1 MHAKLLQSCPTLC
14 DFMNC
19 NPPGSSVHGIL
30 QARILESVAMPSSS
44 WSSLLWDWT
53 QVLMFPALA
62 GRFFTTSTTWDAQ
75 YIPLLVYNQDVS
87 RTGLLRGLWEKELL
101 QASLLGLQK
110 ALFLYTYLCPIH
122 SHHLVLLP
130 LPSTIKH
137 YINSGLNMKT
147 QYIKHSLAMIVSEVK
162 APACNAEDPGVIP
175 GLGRSPGEGN
185 GNPLQYS
192 CLENPM
198 RGGAW

>member
-1 MHAKLLQSCPTLC
+1 MPSHFSHVQLFATLC
-14 DFMNC
+14 TVACQASLFMGFSRQEYWSGLPYPFLGDLS
-19 NPPGSSVHGIL
+19 NP
-30 QARILESVAMPSSS
+30 RIKLKC
-44 WSSLLWDWT
+44 
-53 QVLMFPALA
+53 LMFPALA

-75 YIPLLVYNQDVS
+75 YITLLVYNQDVS

-130 LPSTIKH
+130 LPSTTKH
-137 YINSGLNMKT
+137 YIYTGLNTKT
-147 QYIKHSLAMIVSEVK
+147 QYIKHFLAMIGSEVK
-162 APACNAEDPGVIP
+162 ASACNAEDPGVIP
-175 GLGRSPGEGN
+175 GSGRSPGEGN
-185 GNPLQYS
+185 GNPLPYS

-198 RGGAW
+198 EGGAW

>member
-1 MHAKLLQSCPTLC
+1 MLSCFSHVQLFVTLRTVTHQAPLSMEFSRQEYWSGLPC
-14 DFMNC
+14 PPPADF
-19 NPPGSSVHGIL
+19 PYSGI
-30 QARILESVAMPSSS
+30 EPKS
-44 WSSLLWDWT
+44 
-53 QVLMFPALA
+53 LMFPALA

-75 YIPLLVYNQDVS
+75 YITLLVYNQDVS

-130 LPSTIKH
+130 LPSTTKH
-137 YINSGLNMKT
+137 YIYTGLNTKT
-147 QYIKHSLAMIVSEVK
+147 QYIKHFLAMIGSEVK
-162 APACNAEDPGVIP
+162 ASACNAEDPGVIP
-175 GLGRSPGEGN
+175 GSGRSPGEGN
-185 GNPLQYS
+185 GNPLPYS

-198 RGGAW
+198 EGGAW